1 LDKTMIKIQLDKNN
15 TKIKVE
21 IRIRMIIN
29 NEIRRMITSIYIV
42 NQHKNK
48 YKNKTMNDDD
58 NRN

>member
-1 LDKTMIKIQLDKNN
+1 MIKIQLDKNN